1 MGGHFNP
8 FNGTHGCPAVVA
20 VEQDEQGRRVYNLPE
35 TNPFHVGDFGSLTFN
50 DEGSASAVYISSQLS
65 LWDSSAASFL
75 MGHGFV
81 VHAMPDD
88 CKTQPTGNSSVRL
101 GQGVIAFRNRD
112 AYIKP
117 QLPASTNLGIAYFD
131 GVNGVA
137 GSIVAQG
144 AGAFSFNLTGLPKG
158 KITIMTTMS
167 GDVNVIEPSAIC
179 SNETDL
185 DLSKS
190 ASKITSLTTDD
201 NGSIIQAV
209 VVDAPHSSLSVV
221 EMLGRGVLIV
231 AGSCANVLAMAP
243 MGIKFVDPPKS
254 TTATSSATAT
264 FSDQTSLTAF
274 VSSEPT
280 QASLPA
286 ASATSEYSLVQAP
299 QYTASAKP
307 LPAGPGS
314 ANLYASSA
322 AGSFLAALMPL
333 TTEQASRV
341 RHEVDHAALL
351 DQVSCE
357 DRILAL
363 SAELRCSAAMIKRKK
378 KQQSAHAQATPAVVQ
393 EAIQPD
399 QQLETTLI
407 TEPLHELDEIVV
419 LKPRKLR
426 IAATEKVSGYFLFM
440 RKLGK
445 DLEGVNKL
453 RKMEDSQAELLQMK
467 EFQMTDSNPGALS
480 KWAALSENDRERY
493 NEMARAQTLAN
504 KENSVSTQKSNA
516 EIKEAQRKSYFNM
529 VAAIKIFV
537 KNGGTHIGTSRLPYE
552 KETKDRIKTIA
563 LGDMAEQAARHAA
576 KGDQQYQ
583 TQKVLA
589 YLDIRQ
595 NMDPKDKIFARVK
608 AVGGI
613 QARRATFHGDLL
625 RKYQVFKPDAKN
637 VPITELRQGKIH
649 GIRMINWPN
658 AVKKSTNFTEKEL
671 EILERNH
678 VQLVKSTE
686 DVADINKA
694 ASATSK
700 ETDQGSTPSD
710 DQRNKSVQSQ
720 GGNGDDLNFAAG
732 EMEAVL
738 DAAGFTGNI
747 QFEMPAYGETG
758 QSAQTMDISG
768 IDFDVISSILA
779 MQSHGS

>member
-1 MGGHFNP
+1 MSNETTQLSWGQPATYKPTSRFSAVAQIFPTTNSTMHGRITFTQVYSEKQVMIEVDLSGAEPYSVHGLHLHTFGDTSDKLAMKKGGHFNP

-20 VEQDEQGRRVYNLPE
+20 VEQDDQGRRVYNLPE

-50 DEGSASAVYISSQLS
+50 DEGSARAVYISSQLS

-81 VHAMPDD
+81 VHALPDD

-167 GDVNVIEPSAIC
+167 GDVNAIEPSAIC
-179 SNETDL
+179 SNETDF

-254 TTATSSATAT
+254 TTATSSATTT
-264 FSDQTSLTAF
+264 FSDQSSLTAF

-322 AGSFLAALMPL
+322 AGSFLAALVPL
-333 TTEQASRV
+333 LCACV
-341 RHEVDHAALL
+341 YLL
-351 DQVSCE
+351 V
-357 DRILAL
+357 
-363 SAELRCSAAMIKRKK
+363 
-378 KQQSAHAQATPAVVQ
+378 
-393 EAIQPD
+393 
-399 QQLETTLI
+399 
-407 TEPLHELDEIVV
+407 
-419 LKPRKLR
+419 
-426 IAATEKVSGYFLFM
+426 
-440 RKLGK
+440 
-445 DLEGVNKL
+445 
-453 RKMEDSQAELLQMK
+453 
-467 EFQMTDSNPGALS
+467 
-480 KWAALSENDRERY
+480 
-493 NEMARAQTLAN
+493 
-504 KENSVSTQKSNA
+504 
-516 EIKEAQRKSYFNM
+516 
-529 VAAIKIFV
+529 
-537 KNGGTHIGTSRLPYE
+537 
-552 KETKDRIKTIA
+552 
-563 LGDMAEQAARHAA
+563 
-576 KGDQQYQ
+576 
-583 TQKVLA
+583 
-589 YLDIRQ
+589 
-595 NMDPKDKIFARVK
+595 
-608 AVGGI
+608 
-613 QARRATFHGDLL
+613 
-625 RKYQVFKPDAKN
+625 
-637 VPITELRQGKIH
+637 
-649 GIRMINWPN
+649 
-658 AVKKSTNFTEKEL
+658 
-671 EILERNH
+671 
-678 VQLVKSTE
+678 
-686 DVADINKA
+686 
-694 ASATSK
+694 
-700 ETDQGSTPSD
+700 
-710 DQRNKSVQSQ
+710 
-720 GGNGDDLNFAAG
+720 
-732 EMEAVL
+732 
-738 DAAGFTGNI
+738 
-747 QFEMPAYGETG
+747 
-758 QSAQTMDISG
+758 
-768 IDFDVISSILA
+768 
-779 MQSHGS
+779 